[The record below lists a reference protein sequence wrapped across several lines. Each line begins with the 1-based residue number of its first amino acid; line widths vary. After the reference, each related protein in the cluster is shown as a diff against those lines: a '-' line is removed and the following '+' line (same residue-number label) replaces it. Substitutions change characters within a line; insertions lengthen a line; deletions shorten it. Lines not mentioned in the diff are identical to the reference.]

1 MFVLASIRIALRALR
16 VNKLRS
22 ALTMLG
28 IVIGV
33 GAVIAMVAIGSGA
46 SQRIQEQIASI
57 GSNLLIVLPG
67 SATSGGMRMGHGSTM
82 TLTEDDARAIATEV
96 PGVVT
101 ASGSMR
107 GVAQIVFGNQ
117 NWSTAIQG
125 TMPDYL
131 EIRDWELDSG
141 RFFTQEDA
149 DGATKVA
156 VLGQTVKD
164 NLFGDGDAIG
174 QIIRIKKVPFTVI
187 GVLTRKGQTTWGQ
200 DQDDT
205 VIIPLSTA
213 KKRVLG
219 VSQANARFVGV
230 IQIKA
235 ASPDLLPDVQQQ
247 ATDLLR
253 QRHRLQPYQD
263 NDFDVRN
270 LAEMFAVQA
279 ESSRDH
285 DALAGGH
292 RLGLPARRG
301 HRDHEHHAGVGDG
314 ADPGDRP
321 AHGGGGAQPRH
332 PGPVPDRGGDPRPG
346 RGASSGSCWASAG
359 PLSSPSLANWST
371 LITPGLHRDGLRLVG
386 VHRHL
391 LRLFS
396 RQESRLSGP
405 HRGAALR
412 VTRRPVVA
420 TGTFER
426 PQDML

>member
-1 MFVLASIRIALRALR
+1 MFLFQSIRIALRALR
-16 VNKLRS
+16 VNKMRS

-46 SQRIQEQIASI
+46 TQRIQEQIASI
-57 GSNLLIVLPG
+57 GSNLLMVVPG
-67 SATSGGMRMGHGSTM
+67 SATSGGMRMGFGSTM
-82 TLTEDDARAIATEV
+82 TLTEDDARAIAIEI
-96 PGVVT
+96 PGVLT

-107 GVAQIVFGNQ
+107 GTAQVVFGNQ

-125 TMPDYL
+125 TAPDYL

-141 RFFTQEDA
+141 RFFTQEDL

-164 NLFGDGDAIG
+164 NLFGDGEAVG
-174 QIIRIKKVPFTVI
+174 QVVRIKKVPFTVI
-187 GVLTRKGQTTWGQ
+187 GTLARKGQTSWGQ
-200 DQDDT
+200 DQDDV

-235 ASPDLLPDVQQQ
+235 VSPDLLTDIQGQ
-247 ATDLLR
+247 AVDLLR

-279 ESSRDH
+279 ASTKTMTVLLGAIASVSLLVGGIGIMNIMLVSVTERTREIGLRMAVGARSRDILGQFLIEAVTL
-285 DALAGGH
+285 ALVGGI
-292 RLGLPARRG
+292 LGILV
-301 HRDHEHHAGVGDG
+301 GVG
-314 ADPGDRP
+314 
-321 AHGGGGAQPRH
+321 
-332 PGPVPDRGGDPRPG
+332 
-346 RGASSGSCWASAG
+346 GSTLIA
-359 PLSSPSLANWST
+359 LLANWST
-371 LITPGLHRDGLRLVG
+371 LITPASIAVAFGSSAFIGIFFGYFPARK
-386 VHRHL
+386 
-391 LRLFS
+391 
-396 RQESRLSGP
+396 
-405 HRGAALR
+405 AALLDPIEALR
-412 VTRRPVVA
+412 Y
-420 TGTFER
+420 E
-426 PQDML
+426 

>member
-46 SQRIQEQIASI
+46 SQRISEQISSI

-156 VLGQTVKD
+156 VLGQTVKES
-164 NLFGDGDAIG
+164 LLGDGDAIG

-187 GVLTRKGQTTWGQ
+187 GILTRKGQSTWGQ

-205 VIIPLSTA
+205 VVIPLSTA

-230 IQIKA
+230 IQVKV
-235 ASPDLLPDVQQQ
+235 ASPDLLQDVQQQ

-253 QRHRLQPYQD
+253 QRHRLQPFQD

-270 LAEMFAVQA
+270 LAETFAVQA
-279 ESSRDH
+279 ESSRTMTLLLGAIASVSLLVGGIGIMNIMLVSVTERTREIGLRMAVGARSRDILGQFLVEAVTL
-285 DALAGGH
+285 ALVGGI
-292 RLGLPARRG
+292 LGILL
-301 HRDHEHHAGVGDG
+301 GVG
-314 ADPGDRP
+314 
-321 AHGGGGAQPRH
+321 
-332 PGPVPDRGGDPRPG
+332 
-346 RGASSGSCWASAG
+346 GSALIAM
-359 PLSSPSLANWST
+359 LAKWST
-371 LITPGLHRDGLRLVG
+371 LITPTSIAVAFGSSAFIGIFFGYFPARKAAYLDPI
-386 VHRHL
+386 
-391 LRLFS
+391 
-396 RQESRLSGP
+396 E
-405 HRGAALR
+405 ALR
-412 VTRRPVVA
+412 Y
-420 TGTFER
+420 E
-426 PQDML
+426 

>member
-46 SQRIQEQIASI
+46 SQRISEQISSI

-82 TLTEDDARAIATEV
+82 TLTEEDARAIATEV

-156 VLGQTVKD
+156 VLGQTVKES
-164 NLFGDGDAIG
+164 LFGDGDAIG

-187 GVLTRKGQTTWGQ
+187 GILTRKGQSTWGQ

-205 VIIPLSTA
+205 VVIPLSTA

-230 IQIKA
+230 IQVKV
-235 ASPDLLPDVQQQ
+235 ASPDLLQDVQQQ

-253 QRHRLQPYQD
+253 QRHRLQPFQD

-270 LAEMFAVQA
+270 LAETFAVQA
-279 ESSRDH
+279 ESSRTMTLLLGAIASVSLLVGGIGIMNIMLVSVTERTREIGLRMAVGARSRDILGQFLVEAVTL
-285 DALAGGH
+285 ALVGGI
-292 RLGLPARRG
+292 LGILL
-301 HRDHEHHAGVGDG
+301 GVG
-314 ADPGDRP
+314 
-321 AHGGGGAQPRH
+321 
-332 PGPVPDRGGDPRPG
+332 
-346 RGASSGSCWASAG
+346 GSALIAT
-359 PLSSPSLANWST
+359 LAKWST
-371 LITPGLHRDGLRLVG
+371 LITPTSIAVAFGSSAFIGIFFGYFPARKAAYLDPI
-386 VHRHL
+386 
-391 LRLFS
+391 
-396 RQESRLSGP
+396 E
-405 HRGAALR
+405 ALR
-412 VTRRPVVA
+412 Y
-420 TGTFER
+420 E
-426 PQDML
+426 